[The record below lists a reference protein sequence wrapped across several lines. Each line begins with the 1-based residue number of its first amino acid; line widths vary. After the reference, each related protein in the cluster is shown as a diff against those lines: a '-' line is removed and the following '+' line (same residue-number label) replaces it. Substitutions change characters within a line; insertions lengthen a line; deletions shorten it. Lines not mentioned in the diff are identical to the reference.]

1 MQQTCEARCQ
11 DGGRTNA
18 KLLAERSFWQTS
30 RLRAALEPLEKLFQR
45 IEALHAKDLESLA
58 ASMSAQHQAEKNG
71 LSEEIS
77 ALQAQV
83 KALNA
88 AVAERDTRLTKLG
101 VAYDAVQIARE
112 VDAPACIAARGI

>member
-1 MQQTCEARCQ
+1 MEHDWNQLVQFRCSKLAKPGAKTAVEQ
-11 DGGRTNA
+11 IA

-71 LSEEIS
+71 LLE
-77 ALQAQV
+77 
-83 KALNA
+83 
-88 AVAERDTRLTKLG
+88 KL
-101 VAYDAVQIARE
+101 AHFKLR
-112 VDAPACIAARGI
+112 